1 MLDATPS
8 TSLVGAYLFG
18 DFRLDPARRL
28 LYRQSH
34 VVSLPE
40 RVFEILLMLL
50 EANGAV
56 VKREAIA
63 SRVWPEAIVADGNI
77 AQHIYLLRQI
87 LGEHARDRAVLMT
100 VSKRGYR
107 LTTPVMVESQES
119 SLADSLAHNVP
130 QESALGS
137 FRDYCHGSYLLERKS
152 ASELR
157 RALGAFESVLNADR
171 NYLPALVG
179 LARAYV
185 VLAELGLVPAPKALR
200 KAKDL
205 VGRALALSPSSAEA
219 RAVLSGL
226 LILAD
231 WDWRAAKFELDTGL
245 RLDPNSPVVRYQA
258 VYYHICAG
266 EHDRAV
272 YEAQR
277 NLMIEPSSLSRQL
290 LFGLALMHAGR
301 HQHAITCMSKLIDSD
316 ETFHVAR
323 RYRAQA
329 LLLSERPED
338 ALADLLAVPQCISE
352 DRCFRL
358 PLLGRAYADCG
369 EKERA
374 EQLYSN
380 LQSIATAEYVSSW
393 NLAIVAVAIGRCE
406 AALAHLERAVVE
418 REPALLFLKSLPWFA
433 QIADQPRFKAISLSL
448 GPSGIDD
455 LLTRGSLLCE
465 L

>member
-1 MLDATPS
+1 MLDATAS
-8 TSLVGAYLFG
+8 TSRVGSYLFG
-18 DFRLDPARRL
+18 EFRLDPARRL
-28 LYRQSH
+28 LYRQSR
-34 VVSLPE
+34 VIPLPE

-63 SRVWPEAIVADGNI
+63 SRVWPDAVVADGNI

-87 LGEHARDRAVLMT
+87 FGEHARDRALLMT
-100 VSKRGYR
+100 VSRKGYR
-107 LTTPVMVESQES
+107 LAAPVTVESQEL
-119 SLADSLAHNVP
+119 SLADALARGVP

-157 RALGAFESVLNADR
+157 RAISAFEAALNADR

-179 LARAYV
+179 LARAYA
-185 VLAELGLVPAPKALR
+185 VLAEFGLAPAPKALR
-200 KAKDL
+200 KAKEII
-205 VGRALALSPSSAEA
+205 GRALALAPSSAEA

-231 WDWRAAKFELDTGL
+231 WDWEAAKSELHTAL
-245 RLDPNSPVVRYQA
+245 RLDPNSPIVRYQT

-266 EHDRAV
+266 EHDQAV

-277 NLMIEPSSLSRQL
+277 SLMIEPSSLSRQL

-301 HQHAITCMSKLIDSD
+301 HQHAITCMSKLIDSE
-316 ETFHVAR
+316 ETFHTAR

-329 LLLSERPED
+329 FLLGGRPED
-338 ALADLLAVPQCISE
+338 ALADLLSITPGSSE

-369 EKERA
+369 ETDRA
-374 EQLYSN
+374 EQLYTN
-380 LQSIATAEYVSSW
+380 LQSVAATEYVSSW
-393 NLAIVAVAIGRCE
+393 NLAIVAVAIGRRE
-406 AALAHLERAVVE
+406 AAVAHLEQALAE
-418 REPALLFLKSLPWFA
+418 REPALPFLKSLPWFA
-433 QIADQPRFKAISLSL
+433 QIADQPRFKAISRSI
-448 GPSGIDD
+448 GP
-455 LLTRGSLLCE
+455 
-465 L
+465 